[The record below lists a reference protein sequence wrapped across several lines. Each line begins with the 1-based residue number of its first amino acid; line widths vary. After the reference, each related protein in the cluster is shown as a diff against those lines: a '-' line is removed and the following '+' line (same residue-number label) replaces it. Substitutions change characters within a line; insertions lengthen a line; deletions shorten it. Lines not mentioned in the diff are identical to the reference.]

1 MNLETV
7 GGRYRLG
14 RSLGHGGM
22 ATVHLARDETLGRDV
37 AIKRISE
44 ALSGDEVFRER
55 FMREARTAAG
65 LSHPNI
71 VGVFDV
77 GEEGGIPYIV
87 MECVEGQTLADLL
100 AENGQLDPDRTVD
113 VILQACAGLEHAHAA
128 GLVHRDIKPQNLLV
142 RDDDTLKIVDFGIA
156 RPVDGTQLTL
166 AGTILGT
173 AAYLAPEQALGERV
187 TAAAD
192 LYSLGAVTYELLSG
206 RPPYE
211 FDSLAEFPVKQ
222 REGPPPPIDGISEE
236 LQDAVRRC
244 LAPDPA
250 DRPASAAALAHEL
263 AQASPEPS
271 TEPSTEPL
279 PAAEAT
285 AATQVISRPRREVHI
300 SRTQLA
306 GAAVLGVAALA
317 AGLAFGLTRGDD
329 DSPPPAQPVPTE
341 AVPRGD
347 TPTESARVLANWL
360 RARAG

>member
-1 MNLETV
+1 MSAQTV

-22 ATVHLARDETLGRDV
+22 ATVHVARDEELGREV
-37 AIKRISE
+37 AIKRLSE
-44 ALSGDEVFRER
+44 ALSGDEIFRER

-77 GEEGGIPYIV
+77 GEEDGLPYIV
-87 MECVEGQTLADLL
+87 MECVDGRTLAELL
-100 AENGQLDPDRTVD
+100 AESGPLDPDRAVD
-113 VILQACAGLEHAHAA
+113 LILQACAGLEHAHAA

-211 FDSLAEFPVKQ
+211 FESLAELPVKQ
-222 REGPPPPIDGISEE
+222 REGPPPPIEGVSQE
-236 LQDAVRRC
+236 LQDVVRRC

-250 DRPASAAALAHEL
+250 DRPSSAAALAHEL
-263 AQASPEPS
+263 AQESSEP
-271 TEPSTEPL
+271 PTEPL
-279 PAAEAT
+279 PAAQVT
-285 AATQVISRPRREVHI
+285 AATEVISRPRSEIRI
-300 SRTQLA
+300 SRNQAA

-317 AGLAFGLTRGDD
+317 AGLAFGLTRGGDD
-329 DSPPPAQPVPTE
+329 PPPPAQPVRAE

-347 TPTESARVLANWL
+347 TPAESARVLADWL

>member
-1 MNLETV
+1 VSAQTV
-7 GGRYRLG
+7 GGRYRLE

-22 ATVHLARDETLGRDV
+22 ATVHLARDEELGREV
-37 AIKRISE
+37 AIKRLSE
-44 ALSGDEVFRER
+44 ALSGDEIFRER

-77 GEEGGIPYIV
+77 GEEDGVPYIV
-87 MECVEGQTLADLL
+87 MEWIQGRTLAELL
-100 AENGQLDPDRTVD
+100 EENGPLDADRTVD
-113 VILQACAGLEHAHAA
+113 LILQACAGLEHAHAA

-187 TAAAD
+187 AAAAD

-211 FDSLAEFPVKQ
+211 FESLAELPVKQ
-222 REGPPPPIDGISEE
+222 RAGPPPPIDGVSEE
-236 LQDAVRRC
+236 LQDVLRRC
-244 LAPDPA
+244 LAPDPEN
-250 DRPASAAALAHEL
+250 RPASAAGLAHEL
-263 AQASPEPS
+263 AQASPEP
-271 TEPSTEPL
+271 PTEPL
-279 PAAEAT
+279 PATEVT
-285 AATQVISRPRREVHI
+285 AATQVIGRPRREVRV
-300 SRTQLA
+300 SRNQAA

-317 AGLAFGLTRGDD
+317 AGLAFGLTRESD
-329 DSPPPAQPVPTE
+329 DSPPPAQPVRAE

-347 TPTESARVLANWL
+347 TPTESARVLADWL

>member
-1 MNLETV
+1 MSTQVV

-14 RSLGHGGM
+14 RSLGLGGM
-22 ATVHLARDETLGRDV
+22 ATVHLARDETLGREV
-37 AIKRISE
+37 AIKRLSE
-44 ALSGDEVFRER
+44 ALSGDELFHER

-71 VGVFDV
+71 VGVYDV

-87 MECVEGQTLADLL
+87 MECVEGRTLAELL
-100 AENGQLDPDRTVD
+100 AENGPLDPDRTVD
-113 VILQACAGLEHAHAA
+113 LILQACAGLDHAHAA

-173 AAYLAPEQALGERV
+173 AAYLAPEQAVGERV

-211 FDSLAEFPVKQ
+211 FESLAELPVKQ
-222 REGPPPPIDGISEE
+222 REGPPPPIDGVSEE

-250 DRPASAAALAHEL
+250 NRPASAAALAHEL
-263 AQASPEPS
+263 AQASPEPP
-271 TEPSTEPL
+271 TESL
-279 PAAEAT
+279 PAAELT
-285 AATQVISRPRREVHI
+285 AATEVIGRPRREVHV
-300 SRTQLA
+300 SRAQVA
-306 GAAVLGVAALA
+306 GAAVLGVTALA

-329 DSPPPAQPVPTE
+329 DSPPPVRPVRVE

-347 TPTESARVLANWL
+347 TPTESARVLADWL

>member
-1 MNLETV
+1 VSLETV

-14 RSLGHGGM
+14 RSLGRGGM

-37 AIKRISE
+37 AIKRLSE

-55 FMREARTAAG
+55 FMREARTAAS

-87 MECVEGQTLADLL
+87 MECVEGWTLAELL
-100 AENGQLDPDRTVD
+100 AENGPLDPDRTVD
-113 VILQACAGLEHAHAA
+113 LILQACAGLEHAHAA

-211 FDSLAEFPVKQ
+211 FESLAELPVKQ
-222 REGPPPPIDGISEE
+222 REGPPPPIDGVSEE

-250 DRPASAAALAHEL
+250 NRPASAAALAHEL
-263 AQASPEPS
+263 AQASPEAP
-271 TEPSTEPL
+271 TEPL
-279 PAAEAT
+279 TAAEVT
-285 AATQVISRPRREVHI
+285 AATEVISPPRRELHV
-300 SRTQLA
+300 SRTQVA

-317 AGLAFGLTRGDD
+317 AGLALGLSAGSDD
-329 DSPPPAQPVPTE
+329 PPPPAQPVRAE

-347 TPTESARVLANWL
+347 TPTESARVLADWL

>member
-1 MNLETV
+1 VSLETV

-22 ATVHLARDETLGRDV
+22 STVHLARDETLGRDV
-37 AIKRISE
+37 AIKRLTE
-44 ALSGDEVFRER
+44 QLSGDEVFRER

-87 MECVEGQTLADLL
+87 MECVEGRTLADLL
-100 AENGQLDPDRTVD
+100 AENGPLDPDRTVD
-113 VILQACAGLEHAHAA
+113 LILQACAGLEHAHAA

-211 FDSLAEFPVKQ
+211 FESLAELPVKQ

-263 AQASPEPS
+263 AQASPEP
-271 TEPSTEPL
+271 PTEPL
-279 PAAEAT
+279 PSAQAT
-285 AATQVISRPRREVHI
+285 AATQVISRPHREVHV
-300 SRTQLA
+300 SRAQVA

-317 AGLAFGLTRGDD
+317 AGLAFGLSAGSD
-329 DSPPPAQPVPTE
+329 DSPPPAQPVRAD

-347 TPTESARVLANWL
+347 TPAESAKVLADWL

>member
-1 MNLETV
+1 MQTV
-7 GGRYRLG
+7 GGRYRLE

-22 ATVHLARDETLGRDV
+22 ATVHLARDEMLGREV
-37 AIKRISE
+37 AIKRLSE

-77 GEEGGIPYIV
+77 GEEDGLPYIV
-87 MECVEGQTLADLL
+87 MECVDGRTLAELL
-100 AENGQLDPDRTVD
+100 AENGPLDPDRTVD
-113 VILQACAGLEHAHAA
+113 LILQACAGLEHAHAA

-211 FDSLAEFPVKQ
+211 FESLAELPVKQ
-222 REGPPPPIDGISEE
+222 REGPPPSIAGVSED
-236 LQDAVRRC
+236 LQDVLRRC

-250 DRPASAAALAHEL
+250 NRPASAAGLAHEL
-263 AQASPEPS
+263 AQASPEPP
-271 TEPSTEPL
+271 TEALRATEV
-279 PAAEAT
+279 T
-285 AATQVISRPRREVHI
+285 AATEVIDRPRRDVHI
-300 SRTQLA
+300 SRNQAA
-306 GAAVLGVAALA
+306 GAAVLGVVALA

-329 DSPPPAQPVPTE
+329 DSPPPAQPVRVE

-347 TPTESARVLANWL
+347 TPTESARVLADWL